1 MLRLNASVHSWL
13 NRQEV
18 RNTEITVTHKQLD
31 TVVTALANN
40 SISNGNDAIDSK
52 SIESSPKKEIATQSN
67 GVDAN
72 GIIVDD
78 EFHRQLKDEVGNL
91 YKVWD
96 EADCRFVIYFTLL
109 AFRFLESSCFHP
121 TSPGFFSGT
130 LTFDLNSATSRPL
143 CKHLFIVM
151 NRTHS

>member
-18 RNTEITVTHKQLD
+18 RNTEIIVTHKQMD

-40 SISNGNDAIDSK
+40 SISNGNDVIDSK
-52 SIESSPKKEIATQSN
+52 SIESSAKKEIATQSN

-96 EADCRFVIYFTLL
+96 EADCRFVIFHTIRNFSIPRILV
-109 AFRFLESSCFHP
+109 FCFDVPRFFPVYSDVL
-121 TSPGFFSGT
+121 
-130 LTFDLNSATSRPL
+130 
-143 CKHLFIVM
+143 I
-151 NRTHS
+151 